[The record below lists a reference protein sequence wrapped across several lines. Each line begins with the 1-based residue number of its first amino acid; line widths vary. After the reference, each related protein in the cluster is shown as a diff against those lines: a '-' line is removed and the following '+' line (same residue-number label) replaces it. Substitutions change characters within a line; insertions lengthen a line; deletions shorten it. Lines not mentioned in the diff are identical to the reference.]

1 MRVRVGLG
9 LAIAAVLTTWLGPA
23 PVLQAASPTRLVLN
37 LRLKSTQDLP
47 PFTRLALL
55 TETQEIWDDAHVRLR
70 WIEHDGEAEG
80 GPMLR
85 VLLLA
90 RAVPAPGDETPFTVG
105 ELVRYDGAGAFAVA
119 SLTGARRIVDHTR
132 PLLLLDPPQTHERR
146 IGVVLGR
153 AVAHEIGHFL
163 LQTNTHASDGL
174 MRARIR
180 ASEFADLS
188 RESFRLDRAA
198 EAHLAALAAAG
209 SVALDA
215 KPFSYEAQ

>member
-9 LAIAAVLTTWLGPA
+9 LAVAAILIAWPGPA
-23 PVLQAASPTRLVLN
+23 RVLHAVSPARIVLN

-47 PFTRLALL
+47 AFTRLALM

-70 WIEHDGEAEG
+70 WIEHDSKAEG
-80 GPMLR
+80 GPTLQ
-85 VLLLA
+85 VLLLS
-90 RAVPAPGDETPFTVG
+90 RAVPAPGDESPFTVG

-119 SLTGARRIVDHTR
+119 SLTGARRIVDTR
-132 PLLLLDPPQTHERR
+132 SFWLRDPPQAYDRR
-146 IGVVLGR
+146 IGIVLGR

-163 LQTNTHASDGL
+163 LGTNTHAPDGL
-174 MRARIR
+174 MRARIL

-198 EAHLAALAAAG
+198 GAHLAALAAAG
-209 SVALDA
+209 SLSADPQ
-215 KPFSYEAQ
+215 PFSYESPY